1 MMETWDFEGHYF
13 SLNGMESLF
22 FSRKIPPRARWTQV
36 NGHKRRER
44 EREISFEW
52 VKFTMERCCS
62 SIRERDTVRVTQHI
76 PLRRIIYNPILPCD
90 IRGGERGGELFCCVA
105 ASSFVILGPYCVSQ
119 NLLFFSFVFRAQQ
132 WRWRKD
138 TCKEE
143 SRRRTKLRTG
153 SRNVEKKSLIS

>member
-1 MMETWDFEGHYF
+1 MGWRACF
-13 SLNGMESLF
+13 F

-143 SRRRTKLRTG
+143 SRKRTNLKTG